1 MGSRWLRVWTV
12 LILFW
17 GLVLLVSNG
26 PLVPDASYVSS
37 YDVYRELSPV
47 DQSKVYPSPA
57 GYHYVPV
64 GERNRL
70 RYLPPPPPPPSDE
83 LNLPDPRSF
92 LGPSPRTL
100 DIEGHEI
107 SFPDGVSDE
116 EMQAVAA
123 DFKIILQKKVSRARM
138 LFGLEGIAWWAASTS
153 AFFAFGWLFVI
164 IRRLARPERWHPGQ
178 LVLVWVG
185 AAALEFAL
193 FRAFN
198 GDDVARLFTFLLQV
212 PPYGMWKD
220 TVFSFSVVVLGLM
233 MIVTFIGIPLGTFVF
248 TWIWFGSRQAR
259 G

>member
-47 DQSKVYPSPA
+47 DRSKVYPSPA

-70 RYLPPPPPPPSDE
+70 RHLPPPPPPPSDE

-116 EMQAVAA
+116 EMQAVAV

-138 LFGLEGIAWWAASTS
+138 LFGLEAIAWWAASTS
-153 AFFAFGWLFVI
+153 AFFAT
-164 IRRLARPERWHPGQ
+164 LA
-178 LVLVWVG
+178 
-185 AAALEFAL
+185 
-193 FRAFN
+193 
-198 GDDVARLFTFLLQV
+198 
-212 PPYGMWKD
+212 
-220 TVFSFSVVVLGLM
+220 
-233 MIVTFIGIPLGTFVF
+233 
-248 TWIWFGSRQAR
+248 
-259 G
+259 